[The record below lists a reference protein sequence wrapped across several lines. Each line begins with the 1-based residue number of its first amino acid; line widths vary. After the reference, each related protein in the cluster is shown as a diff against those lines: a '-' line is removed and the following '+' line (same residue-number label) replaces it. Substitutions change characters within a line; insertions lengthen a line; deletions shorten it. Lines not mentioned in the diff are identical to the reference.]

1 MQAAGPVPPRTTTL
15 QGLQQA
21 AATLRQ
27 RSLQAYSAADILIYL
42 KRVLNGDASLPAND
56 DEVAQLYL
64 IAESLRS
71 RDLQDLA
78 RPDFQRLKLVALGR
92 ERAATPSL
100 PGYRLEAK
108 AQWSS
113 TPNSYLT
120 VDCR

>member
-1 MQAAGPVPPRTTTL
+1 M
-15 QGLQQA
+15 
-21 AATLRQ
+21 
-27 RSLQAYSAADILIYL
+27 
-42 KRVLNGDASLPAND
+42 
-56 DEVAQLYL
+56 AQLYL

-92 ERAATPSL
+92 QRSSAPNL
-100 PGYRLEAK
+100 PGYRLETT

>member
-1 MQAAGPVPPRTTTL
+1 MQAAGPVPSRTTTL

-27 RSLQAYSAADILIYL
+27 RSLQAYSAADILVYL
-42 KRVLNGDASLPAND
+42 RQVLNGESGLPVSD

-92 ERAATPSL
+92 QRSSAPNL
-100 PGYRLEAK
+100 PGYRLETT